1 MADATYRRALT
12 LEFGTM
18 LTVAFVV
25 GAALA
30 LVAGILVVP
39 LIDPLPTIPPGP
51 LVVAPVAA
59 LAVVVAALACV
70 TWAGAWLTSA
80 RARRTDLGEVMRLA
94 D

>member
-1 MADATYRRALT
+1 
-12 LEFGTM
+12 M

-39 LIDPLPTIPPGP
+39 LIDPLPTIAPGP